1 MCELNVIFHENGE
14 KKVLMEDVVKIKV
27 NEENVEMIGI
37 LGDVRSFKGRII
49 EIDTT
54 RDEAVLEPKTEE
66 EISM

>member
-1 MCELNVIFHENGE
+1 
-14 KKVLMEDVVKIKV
+14 
-27 NEENVEMIGI
+27 MIGI

-66 EISM
+66 EILM